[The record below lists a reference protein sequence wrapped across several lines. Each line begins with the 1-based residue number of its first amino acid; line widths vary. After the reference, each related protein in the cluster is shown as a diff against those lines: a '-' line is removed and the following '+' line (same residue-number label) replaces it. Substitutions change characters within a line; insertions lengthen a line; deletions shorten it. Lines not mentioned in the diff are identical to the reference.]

1 MSHSAPAGRTSGRWM
16 FALIGAV
23 VIVVVAI
30 GAFSLMSGMRKS
42 PPQAVPT
49 ASPSPSVPAVAP
61 EPSET
66 ATAPEPQGFSAS
78 DALAVETAISSGTPA
93 DTFDYLADPVTV
105 AFAASD
111 FNQERSPALAISDL
125 GQVSNGTGW
134 SWELDP
140 ETLDT
145 YRDGPYGNY
154 FSDDSLVGESAEG
167 YVVTLHVGDDAID
180 EIFISKT
187 HRALTVR
194 G

>member
-1 MSHSAPAGRTSGRWM
+1 M

-23 VIVVVAI
+23 VIVVMAI
-30 GAFSLMSGMRKS
+30 GGFSLATGTRKPS
-42 PPQAVPT
+42 PQAAPT
-49 ASPSPSVPAVAP
+49 ASPSPSVPAVVP

-66 ATAPEPQGFSAS
+66 AIAPEPEGFSAS

-93 DTFDYLADPVTV
+93 DTFDFLADQVTV

-111 FNQERSPALAISDL
+111 FNQERTPALAISDL

-154 FSDDSLVGESAEG
+154 FSDDALVGESAEG
-167 YVVTLHVGDDAID
+167 YVVSLHVGDDAID

-187 HRALTVR
+187 HRALTEQ

>member
-1 MSHSAPAGRTSGRWM
+1 M
-16 FALIGAV
+16 FALVAAV
-23 VIVVVAI
+23 VGVVALI
-30 GAFSLMSGMRKS
+30 GIVSLISGMSTPSHQADPKPVTSS
-42 PPQAVPT
+42 PVATLEPT
-49 ASPSPSVPAVAP
+49 
-61 EPSET
+61 PSET
-66 ATAPEPQGFSAS
+66 ATAPEDDGFTEA
-78 DALAVETAISSGTPA
+78 DQEAVEDAISDGEPA
-93 DTFDYLADPVTV
+93 ETFDYLADPVTV

-154 FSDDSLVGESAEG
+154 FSDDALVGESAEG
-167 YVVTLHVGDDAID
+167 YVVSLHVGDDAID

-187 HRALTVR
+187 HRALTEQ